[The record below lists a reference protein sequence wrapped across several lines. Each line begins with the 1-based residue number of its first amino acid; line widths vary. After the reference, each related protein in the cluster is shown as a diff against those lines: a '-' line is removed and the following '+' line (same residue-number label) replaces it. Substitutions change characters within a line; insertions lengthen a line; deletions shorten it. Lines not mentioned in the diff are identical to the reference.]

1 MGWCIVNQIPGF
13 GSGLEVL
20 QIPGMQAPDA
30 GFALP
35 ETHHDHYN
43 GGQGAEK
50 LFLVLALLSCLR
62 ESRMA
67 GSSLLKFRCFTE
79 EPDFI
84 FSGLFCN

>member
-1 MGWCIVNQIPGF
+1 MVGVVHSKSDTWVWQWFGGVANTWCA
-13 GSGLEVL
+13 GS
-20 QIPGMQAPDA
+20 
-30 GFALP
+30 ALP
-35 ETHHDHYN
+35 ETHHDDYS

-50 LFLVLALLSCLR
+50 LFLVLALLSCLH